1 MRYLDSSAIVKLVVR
16 EPETARLVEALR
28 EDPVVVSS
36 QVAWTEVVIA
46 TRRAGR
52 STARAERI
60 LDGIALVPIDEA
72 ILRDAATL
80 GPKDLR
86 TLDAIHL
93 GYRDLPSTRRRH
105 HDHLRRPAI
114 ASSVRTRTRCPDPL
128 AAGGCPLHFAYAVE
142 RPHVPDERLLP

>member
-16 EPETARLVEALR
+16 EPETVRLVEALR
-28 EDPVVVSS
+28 ADPVVVSS
-36 QVAWTEVVIA
+36 HVAWTEVVIA

-60 LDGIALVPIDEA
+60 LDGIALVPIDEG
-72 ILRDAATL
+72 ILREAATL

-93 GYRDLPSTRRRH
+93 ATAIS
-105 HDHLRRPAI
+105 LRPD
-114 ASSVRTRTRCPDPL
+114 VRTMITYDIRQSQAASALGL
-128 AAGGCPLHFAYAVE
+128 AVLTP
-142 RPHVPDERLLP
+142 

>member
-93 GYRDLPSTRRRH
+93 ATAIS
-105 HDHLRRPAI
+105 LRPDVGTMITYDVRQSRA
-114 ASSVRTRTRCPDPL
+114 ASALGL
-128 AAGGCPLHFAYAVE
+128 AVLTP
-142 RPHVPDERLLP
+142 

>member
-16 EPETARLVEALR
+16 ESETARLVEALR
-28 EDPVVVSS
+28 ADPVVVSS

-72 ILRDAATL
+72 ILREAATL

-93 GYRDLPSTRRRH
+93 ATAIS
-105 HDHLRRPAI
+105 LRPD
-114 ASSVRTRTRCPDPL
+114 VRTMITYDIRQSQAASALGL
-128 AAGGCPLHFAYAVE
+128 AVLTP
-142 RPHVPDERLLP
+142 